1 MDWDHA
7 RSLALEQPHRPEV
20 CNPDKKGADA
30 SEMHNR
36 HVLLQ
41 AELLHT
47 GFPSGTT
54 VFAQLEEH
62 DTDGFE
68 DDGQST
74 PKSVARNCNFEVH
87 CILESAPT
95 GFVQDVPLLSWGALW
110 PKKNE
115 ASLLRLLRKT
125 WNPIKHAT
133 TDRPLPPVA
142 DGDDPQHEA
151 DDTASSQH
159 LQLPRQAP
167 PSQPQRHPTALADSV
182 PSAVERGE
190 GAEGSEADRAAHPAV
205 R

>member
-1 MDWDHA
+1 MGDFNAPPPAAAGHGKHDENTMSQSRLLDDAGYSRMGRLRPTYHYPLTSSKTAHEMHWEMDWDHA

-36 HVLLQ
+36 HVLLP

-47 GFPSGTT
+47 GFPSGAT

-74 PKSVARNCNFEVH
+74 PKSVAHNCNFEIH

-125 WNPIKHAT
+125 ST
-133 TDRPLPPVA
+133 
-142 DGDDPQHEA
+142 
-151 DDTASSQH
+151 
-159 LQLPRQAP
+159 
-167 PSQPQRHPTALADSV
+167 
-182 PSAVERGE
+182 
-190 GAEGSEADRAAHPAV
+190 
-205 R
+205 